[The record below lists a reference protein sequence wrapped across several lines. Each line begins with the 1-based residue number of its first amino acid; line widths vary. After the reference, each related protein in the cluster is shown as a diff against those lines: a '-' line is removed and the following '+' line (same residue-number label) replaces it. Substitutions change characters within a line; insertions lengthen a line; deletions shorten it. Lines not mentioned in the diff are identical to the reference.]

1 MEDLIK
7 VKVRDTE
14 DILFAVKKAP
24 SKYIEGE
31 EYILVKKWSVDD
43 NPKYIKRSSLI
54 FHWR

>member
-31 EYILVKKWSVDD
+31 EYILVKKWSEDD